1 MIRVDKTAA
10 VAAFLAGA
18 APALLAQ
25 APARRSRTVTDIVT
39 GTERTFESSGGY
51 CGSVVKRNAP
61 FGLLKRRM

>member
-10 VAAFLAGA
+10 VAAFLAVA

-39 GTERTFESSGGY
+39 GTERTS
-51 CGSVVKRNAP
+51 RAP
-61 FGLLKRRM
+61 GAIAAAS